1 MVYSSITV
9 LITTVTQKGQVT
21 IPSLFRDIYG
31 IKTGSKILFEEKNG
45 FIGLR
50 PAPDFFSYKGALA
63 GSKRASKKELNKAIG
78 EYLAGRNLI
87 PNNGKNN

>member
-1 MVYSSITV
+1 M

-21 IPSLFRDIYG
+21 IPSYFREMFDI
-31 IKTGSKILFEEKNG
+31 KLGSKVLFEEKNG
-45 FIGLR
+45 FLGLR

-87 PNNGKNN
+87 PSNGKSN

>member
-1 MVYSSITV
+1 M

-21 IPSLFRDIYG
+21 IPLYFRDMFG
-31 IKTGSKILFEEKNG
+31 IKTGSKVFFEEKDG
-45 FIGLR
+45 FLGLR

-87 PNNGKNN
+87 PSNGKSN

>member
-1 MVYSSITV
+1 M

-21 IPSLFRDIYG
+21 IPSFYRDLFD
-31 IKTGSKILFEEKNG
+31 IKTGSKVLFEEKEG
-45 FIGLR
+45 FLGLR

-63 GSKRASKKELNKAIG
+63 GSKTASKRELNKAIG

-87 PNNGKNN
+87 PGNGKNN

>member
-1 MVYSSITV
+1 M

-21 IPSLFRDIYG
+21 IPSLYRDMFG
-31 IKTGSKILFEEKNG
+31 IKTGSKVLFEEKDG
-45 FIGLR
+45 FLGLR

-63 GSKRASKKELNKAIG
+63 GSKRASKREINKVVG

-87 PNNGKNN
+87 PSNGKSN

>member
-1 MVYSSITV
+1 M

-21 IPSLFRDIYG
+21 IPLLYRDMFG
-31 IKTGSKILFEEKNG
+31 IKTGSKVLFEEKNG
-45 FIGLR
+45 FLGLR

-63 GSKRASKKELNKAIG
+63 GKKGISKKDLNKAIG

-87 PNNGKNN
+87 PGNVKSN